1 MMTERTGW
9 SRFVAVVLVLGML
22 LAASPARAG
31 GLFLYEV
38 ATPDVGYAAAGNAA
52 RAEEPST
59 LLFNPAGMTRL
70 PGTQVQGGLQGL
82 FGYEEFSAQTAT
94 PSGGNGGN
102 AIGLFP
108 GGSAFVTHALSD
120 EFRVGLGIYQ
130 NFGLAEKWFDSWYGR
145 YYTQESALL
154 GGSIT
159 PAIAWRIIDGLS
171 VGAGLNIMYGFLKQ
185 TVAVNNIL
193 PSVGDGQLSIK
204 SDAWGFGGNAG
215 ILYEFNKGAR
225 VGVTYTSPVSL
236 GFKAT
241 PKFSN
246 IAPGMTAILE
256 NRGLFNPK
264 LDLGITVP
272 QTVMA
277 SFYYDLTDRWAV
289 LGDFGWQNWASFGRV
304 EVNVSSDNPTSLTT
318 NIGYKDTWHVA
329 LGTQYQISEPWRL
342 TFGVAYDSSMTNA
355 SNRSLALPI
364 GSAWRFGVGAKYALK
379 KNLDLGLA
387 YEFLWGGNP
396 SVDANRGPLAGQ
408 VSGAYNNLWI
418 QFLTVNA
425 TWKF

>member
-1 MMTERTGW
+1 MKAGRSW
-9 SRFVAVVLVLGML
+9 WKSCLVLILTLGTIMVPVL
-22 LAASPARAG
+22 SHAG

-38 ATPDVGYAAAGNAA
+38 ATPDLGYAAAGNAA

-82 FGYEEFSAQTAT
+82 FGYMEFSAQTAT

-102 AIGLFP
+102 AVGFLP
-108 GGSAFVTHALSD
+108 GGSAFVTHALGD
-120 EFRVGLGIYQ
+120 DFRVGLGLYQ
-130 NFGLAEKWFDSWYGR
+130 NFGLAEKWFDTWFGR
-145 YYTQESALL
+145 YYAQESALL
-154 GGSIT
+154 GISIT

-171 VGAGLNIMYGFLKQ
+171 VGAALNIMYGYTNTK
-185 TVAVNNIL
+185 VAVNNIL
-193 PSVGDGQLSIK
+193 PSLADGQLQVK
-204 SDAWGFGGNAG
+204 SDTWGVGGNAG

-236 GFKAT
+236 GFNAT
-241 PKFSN
+241 PKFSGLG
-246 IAPGMTAILE
+246 PGMTDILQS
-256 NRGLFNPK
+256 RGLYNTK

-277 SFYYDLTDRWAV
+277 SFYYELTDRWAL
-289 LGDFGWQNWASFGRV
+289 LGDFGWQNWARFGKV
-304 EVNVSSDNPTSLTT
+304 DVNVSSDNPTSLTT

-329 LGTQYQISEPWRL
+329 LGTQYQISAPWRL
-342 TFGVAYDSSMTNA
+342 TFGVAYDSSMTTA
-355 SNRSLALPI
+355 SNRSLTLPV
-364 GSAWRFGVGAKYALK
+364 GSAWRFGIGAKYALK
-379 KNLDLGLA
+379 QNLDLGMA
-387 YEFLWGGNP
+387 YEFLWGGSP
-396 SVDANRGPLAGQ
+396 SVDVNRGPLAGH
-408 VSGAYNNLWI
+408 VAGAYNNMWI